1 MGLGGHASGI
11 LLLDILPALLPAKT
25 QSLKAFRKLVEKRS
39 RWRTNR
45 VALFPNRY
53 EEEVLFDIGLAC
65 ARLWNEINY
74 EKRQASSRTSLQL
87 RGGMR
92 STRDITTNI
101 GRFLVLMPI
110 RLLIR
115 MMRLGMRSSSF

>member
-1 MGLGGHASGI
+1 MSSRRIPRGV
-11 LLLDILPALLPAKT
+11 PTKT

-87 RGGMR
+87 RGGMI

-101 GRFLVLMPI
+101 GRFLVLMPV

-115 MMRLGMRSSSF
+115 MMRLGMLSSSF